1 MYSIWVVTY
10 VDQEAEGSP
19 PGKAEDDIH
28 WPMHKGPRE
37 GYEPYQ
43 RKEHGQ
49 GRHHLG
55 VNETA
60 LRPRRCMAVL
70 VKVLARHTGDDG
82 SEDELCGPQD
92 DVDDAIKRHCCNS
105 FGVACLVAMCYTNA
119 LGGQTNCFN
128 RCSQV

>member
-1 MYSIWVVTY
+1 MGVTY
-10 VDQEAEGSP
+10 VDQEAKGGP

-28 WPMHKGPRE
+28 RPVHKGPRE
-37 GYEPYQ
+37 GNEPYQ

-49 GRHHLG
+49 SRHHLG

-60 LRPRRCMAVL
+60 LRPGRCIAEL

-82 SEDELCGPQD
+82 SKDELCGSQD
-92 DVDDAIKRHCCNS
+92 DVDDAVERHCWLIP
-105 FGVACLVAMCYTNA
+105 LVLRARWRCVIQML
-119 LGGQTNCFN
+119 LGGQANCFN